1 MSLAVLP
8 GLQAMTDSTTDHRW
22 AALIVLCAGMLMI
35 VLDATIVNVAL
46 PSIQTDLHFS
56 PSGLAWVLNAYLLTF
71 GGLLMLAGRIGD
83 LTSRRGVFT
92 AGLGVFTIAS
102 VLCGMAPSQGWLVAA
117 RFVQGTGG
125 AMTSAVILG
134 VIVTMFPERR
144 EQAKALGIYGFVAS
158 AGGSIGLLAGG
169 VLTSALNWHWI
180 FFVNV
185 PIGVATIIAARRLIP
200 ADRDTG
206 PHASARGADAAGAML
221 ITGGVTTLV
230 YAIVGPAARN
240 GWGATTTIVWFA
252 VAIVLL
258 VAFVAREATCDTALI
273 PLRIFRVRPVVGAN
287 LIQVCSFAGMY
298 GISFLLVLYLQRI
311 QGDTPLQTG
320 LAFLPI
326 TVVMGTLS
334 VRYAERLAA
343 RFAPH
348 TILLPGLTFVAA
360 GMLLFTRIPVHAH
373 YLVDVLPPLVLIG
386 AGFGISMP
394 TLMTLAMSGATPR
407 DAGVASGLVNTT
419 AQVGGALGLAVLATL
434 SSGRTGH
441 LLAGGASRA
450 SALVGGYHVAFVVSS
465 GLCLTAVG
473 VVAVLLTPRRGR
485 APVTA
490 QSNA

>member
-1 MSLAVLP
+1 
-8 GLQAMTDSTTDHRW
+8 MTESMTDHRW

-102 VLCGMAPSQGWLVAA
+102 LLCGLAPSQGWLVAA

-185 PIGVATIIAARRLIP
+185 PIGAATIIAARRLIP

-206 PHASARGADAAGAML
+206 PHPSLRGADAAGALL
-221 ITGGVTTLV
+221 ITAGVTTLV
-230 YAIVGPAARN
+230 YAIVGPAARD
-240 GWGATTTIVWFA
+240 GWGASTTIVWLA
-252 VAIVLL
+252 VAIFLL

-311 QGDTPLQTG
+311 QGDTALETG

-348 TILLPGLTFVAA
+348 TILLPGLTLVAA

-373 YLVDVLPPLVLIG
+373 YVVDVLPPLVLIG
-386 AGFGISMP
+386 TGFGISMP
-394 TLMTLAMSGATPR
+394 TLMTLAMSGATPQ

-450 SALVGGYHVAFVVSS
+450 SALVGGYHLAFMVSS
-465 GLCLTAVG
+465 GLCLAAVG
-473 VVAVLLTPRRGR
+473 VVAVLLTPRRR
-485 APVTA
+485 PVAAA
-490 QSNA
+490 QQEPA